1 LKITVLAGGTGSAKL
16 LRGLARIVPE
26 KNMAVIVN
34 VGDNFKIHGLTVCP
48 DLDTT
53 MYMFAGILDK
63 KRGWGI
69 KGDTF
74 NFQKMLKRYK
84 LESWFNIGDMDLATH
99 IYRTNLLAKGLTLT
113 EVTKILC
120 KSLNVKVKIF
130 PATNSWVETR
140 IKTVNKEIHL
150 QEFWVK
156 KRGKVK
162 VLDVK
167 YSGIEKA
174 KVNIEAL
181 NFLLKSDG
189 IIVCPANPITSI
201 KPIILIPGMLKKL
214 RKLKSK
220 VLAVSPIIGNSPV
233 SGPAGTLM
241 KGLGLTPISPF
252 KIAELYK
259 EFVGIFV
266 IDNRDIKIK
275 DMIEKLGLKCLTANI
290 LMKNLKDEVR
300 LAKFCL
306 KALNLSP

>member
-1 LKITVLAGGTGSAKL
+1 MLAGGTGSAKL
-16 LRGLARIVPE
+16 LRGLIKVVPE
-26 KNMAVIVN
+26 ENLAVIVN
-34 VGDNFKIHGLTVCP
+34 VGDNFKIHGLIVCP
-48 DLDTT
+48 DLDTI
-53 MYMFAGILDK
+53 MYLIAGILDK

-74 NFQKMLKRYK
+74 NFQKMIKRYK

-99 IYRTNLLAKGLTLT
+99 ICRTNLLAKGLTLT

-130 PATNSWVETR
+130 PATNDWVETR
-140 IKTVNKEIHL
+140 IKTVNGEIHL

-167 YSGIEKA
+167 YHGIEKA
-174 KVNIEAL
+174 KMSSEAL

-189 IIVCPANPITSI
+189 VIVCPANPITSI
-201 KPIILIPGMLKKL
+201 RPIILIPGMLEGL

-220 VLAVSPIIGNSPV
+220 VLAVSPIIGSSPV

-252 KIAELYK
+252 KVAELYK
-259 EFVGIFV
+259 EFTGIFV
-266 IDNRDIKIK
+266 VDNRDTKVK
-275 DMIEKLGLKCLTANI
+275 DMIEKLGLKCLTTNI
-290 LMKNLKDEVR
+290 LMRSFKDEVK

-306 KALNLSP
+306 KALNLNP